1 MKDALIAKPPLLQVL
16 EHRRDLQEKLAL
28 ADDTVRELVSALKQ
42 HAFERM
48 AHRAIS
54 MGERARAGR
63 REQAFGDRI
72 LVLHSKLQEAEMS
85 LEKAHAATR
94 KREEMSYYQQQAMM
108 LRLQSHQLDLYATN

>member
-1 MKDALIAKPPLLQVL
+1 ML

-94 KREEMSYYQQQAMM
+94 KREEMSYYQQQA
-108 LRLQSHQLDLYATN
+108 SV